1 MRIQSTKQQGARTLS
16 TVKTKKTIIER
27 ICTGE
32 SLRKICKA
40 PGMPDRATVH
50 RWLLSDTDFC
60 DQYARAREI
69 QAEEIFDEILEISD
83 DSRRDYITGDDG
95 QKRINREAIDRAKLK
110 IDARKWILAKMV
122 PKKYSEKMELEHSGS
137 VDLPGFTFREK
148 KPDQE
153 G

>member
-1 MRIQSTKQQGARTLS
+1 MGVRSMKKQAGRALS
-16 TVKTKKTIIER
+16 APKAKQAIIER
-27 ICTGE
+27 ICAGE

-40 PGMPDRATVH
+40 PEMPDRATVH
-50 RWLLSDTDFC
+50 RWLLADTDFC

-110 IDARKWILAKMV
+110 IDARKWVLSRMQ
-122 PKKYSEKMELEHSGS
+122 PKKYGNRMEI
-137 VDLPGFTFREK
+137 
-148 KPDQE
+148 DQPTQDYVVNVITAPE
-153 G
+153 PK

>member
-1 MRIQSTKQQGARTLS
+1 MGVRSIKKQAGRALPA
-16 TVKTKKTIIER
+16 KEAKKTIIEG
-27 ICTGE
+27 ICAGE
-32 SLRKICKA
+32 SLRKICRA

-50 RWLLSDTDFC
+50 RWLLADTDFC

-110 IDARKWILAKMV
+110 IDARKWILSRMQ
-122 PKKYSEKMELEHSGS
+122 PKKYGNRVEI
-137 VDLPGFTFREK
+137 
-148 KPDQE
+148 DQPTQDYVVNIITAPE
-153 G
+153 PK